1 MSSPPSLPDDPRL
14 AEIAQTLEQTRSA
27 AALCDAQWRLAWVSE
42 EMKVLLDEPDEDKL
56 GYGKHVLEAY
66 LSDTWALRITQ
77 ETQARMFME
86 HFPRLIADTPG
97 GRERMSEIFRAALAR
112 WREQGTS
119 TDLSDLEAIE
129 VFEHIQEV
137 TPPTVWVGRIEF
149 LQGDLPPLEVVE
161 TAVRLRDESG
171 DLMGTAIMYHSGL
184 PARVLS
190 LVARGDE
197 RMFSRMLRLFEPDRR
212 RAAILFADLQDSA
225 VLSRKLSSAAYFKLV
240 RALTTAIDD
249 VVVERKGVVGKHAG
263 DGATAF
269 FLAGDLGSDSNAAK
283 VAIQAARDI
292 CVAARDAAKEVGE
305 ETGLIDPDECLVN
318 VGLHWGGALYM
329 GQLVTGG
336 RLEVTAIGD
345 EVNEC
350 ARIQQSARDGAILA
364 SKMLVERLTGEDA
377 ASLGIDADQML
388 YQTVGE
394 LPGVSA
400 KAARDAGS
408 IPVAGL

>member
-1 MSSPPSLPDDPRL
+1 MSSQPSLPDDPRL
-14 AEIAQTLEQTRSA
+14 AEVARALEQTRSA
-27 AALCDAQWRLAWVSE
+27 AALCDAQWRLVWVSE
-42 EMKVLLDEPDEDKL
+42 EMKVLLDEQDEEEL

-86 HFPRLIADTPG
+86 TFPQFIADTPG
-97 GRERMSEIFRAALAR
+97 GKERLSEIFRAALAR
-112 WREQGTS
+112 WSEEGSGADTS
-119 TDLSDLEAIE
+119 QLDAIE
-129 VFEHIQEV
+129 VFEHIDPV
-137 TPPTVWVGRIEF
+137 TPPSVWVGRIEF

-161 TAVRLRDESG
+161 TTVRLRDEDG
-171 DLMGTAIMYHSGL
+171 ELMGTAIMYQSGL

-197 RMFSRMLRLFEPDRR
+197 RMFARMLRLFEPDRR
-212 RAAILFADLQDSA
+212 RAAVLFADLQDSA
-225 VLSRKLSSAAYFKLV
+225 VMSRRLSSAAYFKLV
-240 RALTTAIDD
+240 RALTTAVDD
-249 VVVERKGVVGKHAG
+249 VVVECKGVVGKHAG

-269 FLAGDLGSDSNAAK
+269 FLAEDLGSDSNAAK

-305 ETGLIDPDECLVN
+305 ETGLIDPDECLIN
-318 VGLHWGGALYM
+318 VGLHWGGGLYM

-364 SKMLVERLTGEDA
+364 SKTIVERLTAEDA
-377 ASLGIDADQML
+377 ASLGIDADEML
-388 YQTVGE
+388 YQVLGE
-394 LPGVSA
+394 LPGVSE
-400 KAARDAGS
+400 KAARDAGT
-408 IPVAGL
+408 IPVASL